1 MDRYEGLAFE
11 SHVGRTPLRSIFRA
25 GHCAADIPDDGVR
38 IRPAARIFLLS
49 KFHRLGPGPAAIRG
63 SICRA
68 DELRRRADKRGLH
81 QGNLYHPRLHSRHR
95 GRADAARIGDR
106 LAAERRSTGNAR
118 LSHGVDCADDDHADR
133 GRLVLEAIAR
143 PKSWCPESVDR
154 RENSLAGP
162 TRHGN
167 LCNLVGRRVAE
178 HGLCHAHIVG
188 RPAVAAHRTA
198 RSRVDRRRQPVA
210 SVLAR
215 HAPQAAALYPG
226 CTAAAYDLRVPRF
239 RQYLCDDRRRPGQ
252 HDNGVVDVHLP
263 GDVRAIRFQHRCRR
277 SVADAADVDDAVCAF
292 HPRDSSTGGAL
303 MAAVVGSSRVRNLE
317 SALIYATLTVLVL
330 AFLFP
335 VIWVLGLSLKTR
347 AQVFASPPLYLWWP
361 TFQTYADVLTRSDFV
376 RAFINT
382 LIVSTSAV
390 ALSLGIGAP
399 AAYAFAR
406 FPFKGRS
413 ILFFALLVMRMLP
426 PIAVLV
432 PLYLLFNKI
441 GLATTRLSVV
451 LAYTTFSLP
460 LVVWLMRGYFEDL
473 PVELEESA
481 WIDGA
486 SRFGAFMYVILP
498 LARPGL
504 VAASI
509 LCLQLAWNDFLFSA
523 VLTNNATQTLPV
535 MMAAFNAGDSGMDW
549 GGLTA
554 SGMLVTL
561 PVILFSFVAQRHL
574 VAGLSSGAVKG

>member
-1 MDRYEGLAFE
+1 
-11 SHVGRTPLRSIFRA
+11 
-25 GHCAADIPDDGVR
+25 
-38 IRPAARIFLLS
+38 
-49 KFHRLGPGPAAIRG
+49 
-63 SICRA
+63 
-68 DELRRRADKRGLH
+68 
-81 QGNLYHPRLHSRHR
+81 
-95 GRADAARIGDR
+95 
-106 LAAERRSTGNAR
+106 
-118 LSHGVDCADDDHADR
+118 
-133 GRLVLEAIAR
+133 
-143 PKSWCPESVDR
+143 
-154 RENSLAGP
+154 
-162 TRHGN
+162 
-167 LCNLVGRRVAE
+167 
-178 HGLCHAHIVG
+178 
-188 RPAVAAHRTA
+188 
-198 RSRVDRRRQPVA
+198 
-210 SVLAR
+210 
-215 HAPQAAALYPG
+215 
-226 CTAAAYDLRVPRF
+226 
-239 RQYLCDDRRRPGQ
+239 
-252 HDNGVVDVHLP
+252 
-263 GDVRAIRFQHRCRR
+263 
-277 SVADAADVDDAVCAF
+277 
-292 HPRDSSTGGAL
+292 
-303 MAAVVGSSRVRNLE
+303 MAAVVGSPRARRLE
-317 SALIYATLTVLVL
+317 AILIYAMLIVLAL

-347 AQVFASPPLYLWWP
+347 AQVFATPPLYLWQL
-361 TFQTYADVLTRSDFV
+361 TFENYADVLTRSDFV

-390 ALSLGIGAP
+390 LLSLCIGAP

-432 PLYLLFNKI
+432 PMYLLFNKV

-460 LVVWLMRGYFEDL
+460 LVVWMMRGFFEDL
-473 PVELEESA
+473 PVEMEESA

-486 SRFGAFMYVILP
+486 SRFAAFRYVILP
-498 LARPGL
+498 MARPGL

-554 SGMLVTL
+554 SGMLVIL
-561 PVILFSFVAQRHL
+561 PVIIFSFVAQRHL

>member
-1 MDRYEGLAFE
+1 
-11 SHVGRTPLRSIFRA
+11 
-25 GHCAADIPDDGVR
+25 
-38 IRPAARIFLLS
+38 
-49 KFHRLGPGPAAIRG
+49 
-63 SICRA
+63 
-68 DELRRRADKRGLH
+68 
-81 QGNLYHPRLHSRHR
+81 
-95 GRADAARIGDR
+95 
-106 LAAERRSTGNAR
+106 
-118 LSHGVDCADDDHADR
+118 
-133 GRLVLEAIAR
+133 
-143 PKSWCPESVDR
+143 
-154 RENSLAGP
+154 
-162 TRHGN
+162 
-167 LCNLVGRRVAE
+167 
-178 HGLCHAHIVG
+178 
-188 RPAVAAHRTA
+188 
-198 RSRVDRRRQPVA
+198 
-210 SVLAR
+210 
-215 HAPQAAALYPG
+215 
-226 CTAAAYDLRVPRF
+226 
-239 RQYLCDDRRRPGQ
+239 
-252 HDNGVVDVHLP
+252 
-263 GDVRAIRFQHRCRR
+263 
-277 SVADAADVDDAVCAF
+277 
-292 HPRDSSTGGAL
+292 
-303 MAAVVGSSRVRNLE
+303 MAAVVGSPRMRKFE
-317 SALIYATLTVLVL
+317 SALIYVLLTVLVI

-335 VIWVLGLSLKTR
+335 LVWVLGLSLKTR

-361 TFQTYADVLTRSDFV
+361 TFQNYADVLTRSDFV

-390 ALSLGIGAP
+390 ALSLGVGAP

-413 ILFFALLVMRMLP
+413 ILFFSLLVMRMLP

-432 PLYLLFNKI
+432 PMYLLFNRL

-460 LVVWLMRGYFEDL
+460 LVVWIMRGYFEDL

-486 SRFGAFMYVILP
+486 SRFAAFRYVIVP

-509 LCLQLAWNDFLFSA
+509 LTLQLAWNDFLFSA